1 MNEHIKRAL
10 ESNARVSST
19 AMGLVEMPPTVV
31 VERAERALAAVAGLP
46 VDHARRALKA
56 ALDAVET
63 AAYVPVDVVRT
74 TTVVSTSDRVTS

>member
-1 MNEHIKRAL
+1 MNQHIKRAL
-10 ESNARVSST
+10 EAHALVNCT
-19 AMGLVEMPPTVV
+19 ALGSVEMPPMIV

-63 AAYVPVDVVRT
+63 AAYVPVDVVRM
-74 TTVVSTSDRVTS
+74 TTVASTSDRITS